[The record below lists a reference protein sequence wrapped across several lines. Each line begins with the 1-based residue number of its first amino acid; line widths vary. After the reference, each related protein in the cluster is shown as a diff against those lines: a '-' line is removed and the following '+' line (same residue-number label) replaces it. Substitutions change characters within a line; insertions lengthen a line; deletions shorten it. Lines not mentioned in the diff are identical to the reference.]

1 MDRWAESDARDLM
14 PSSGGPHHAAGSAP
28 MLQGHESAV
37 IRKRRRPVLDRARNI
52 RQIVVRGS
60 RTDPPTVSGAKEE
73 EDRRPAGARSERQR
87 HYAVSVTGYRP
98 GIDKR
103 LGVETLLHGTGAAGP
118 VGAGFPQSPARST
131 PGSSTETGRPS
142 PSPRQAN
149 PRQRVKAPPPADR
162 PSAGAIR
169 GPRRSPGCCTRGGR
183 GRRRHRYPSPG
194 RSPRA
199 PRHGGDGDGQHPDR
213 SAPPIRRPAWAQLGA
228 SSGRGPGGDA
238 T

>member
-73 EDRRPAGARSERQR
+73 EDRRTCRGPIRRIEDRARAGIRCSLR
-87 HYAVSVTGYRP
+87 AV
-98 GIDKR
+98 
-103 LGVETLLHGTGAAGP
+103 
-118 VGAGFPQSPARST
+118 RST
-131 PGSSTETGRPS
+131 LGQTATPSARTLAAHAPTIGDIPVWHGRRNWAQAHHLARRIPASGSRRRRPLIA
-142 PSPRQAN
+142 Q
-149 PRQRVKAPPPADR
+149 
-162 PSAGAIR
+162 SAGATD
-169 GPRRSPGCCTRGGR
+169 PRAQALPRLCTRGGR

-199 PRHGGDGDGQHPDR
+199 PGRW
-213 SAPPIRRPAWAQLGA
+213 RR
-228 SSGRGPGGDA
+228 
-238 T
+238 